1 MNLISIVVALLLA
14 FTGIVILAPIYIGLL
29 QRLGYG
35 KQIRTDGPEAHY
47 GKAGTPTMGG
57 MLVVV
62 VVLFLAMAL
71 RLEDPATLTPMLTL
85 VGVGILGAIDD
96 FVNVRTGI
104 GMRGRWK
111 LVWQTVVAILAA
123 FYIWNHFNLTGLNIP
138 LVGQIE
144 VAPAIL
150 VGFIAFVIVGTSNAV
165 NLTDGLDGLAG
176 GVLIFSFVAY
186 LLISLVAVPDVKL
199 AHPNLAVFCALVIG
213 ALMGFLWFNVHPAQI
228 FMGDSGA
235 LALGATLAV
244 VATVNGQLPLL
255 AIVGIVFFAVIMS
268 VVLQVLSYRL
278 RGRRIF
284 RIAPLHHHFELIGWA
299 EEKITL
305 RFWIVAALAGL
316 LGFSIFLASVAAAL
330 DGPMMTAP
338 TAPIRTA
345 EDLRGRRAVVLGWR
359 APASRPAA
367 SWPMPARSWPPTTA
381 ARRPTWPRPW
391 PRSAP
396 AASIWRWA

>member
-1 MNLISIVVALLLA
+1 MTLAPIVVAVLLA
-14 FTGIVILAPIYIGLL
+14 FMGMVLLAPIYISLL
-29 QRLGYG
+29 QRLGFG
-35 KQIRTDGPEAHY
+35 KQIRVEGPEGHY

-57 MLVVV
+57 ILMVG

-71 RLEDPATLTPMLTL
+71 RIEDAATLTPMLTL
-85 VGVGILGAIDD
+85 MGVGILGAIDD

-111 LVWQTVVAILAA
+111 LVWQTVVALLAG
-123 FYIWNHFNLTGLNIP
+123 FYISRHFDLTGLNIP
-138 LVGQIE
+138 FVGQVE
-144 VAPAIL
+144 VAPLLLI
-150 VGFIAFVIVGTSNAV
+150 GFIAFVIVGTSNAV

-186 LLISLVAVPDVKL
+186 LLISLVPIEGVKL
-199 AHPNLAVFCALVIG
+199 AQPNLAVFCALVIG

-235 LALGATLAV
+235 LSLGATLAV

-268 VVLQVLSYRL
+268 VVVQVLSYRL

-284 RIAPLHHHFELIGWA
+284 RMTPLHHHFELVGWA

-316 LGFSIFLASVAAAL
+316 LGFSVFLASL
-330 DGPMMTAP
+330 DAF
-338 TAPIRTA
+338 
-345 EDLRGRRAVVLGWR
+345 
-359 APASRPAA
+359 
-367 SWPMPARSWPPTTA
+367 
-381 ARRPTWPRPW
+381 
-391 PRSAP
+391 
-396 AASIWRWA
+396 

>member
-1 MNLISIVVALLLA
+1 VNLISIVVALLLA
-14 FTGIVILAPIYIGLL
+14 FAGIVILAPIYIGLL

-35 KQIRTDGPEAHY
+35 KQIRSDGPEAHY

-57 MLVVV
+57 MLIVV

-96 FVNVRTGI
+96 FVNVRSGI

-123 FYIWNHFNLTGLNIP
+123 LYITSHYNLTGLNIP
-138 LVGQIE
+138 YVGQIE
-144 VAPAIL
+144 VATVIL
-150 VGFIAFVIVGTSNAV
+150 VAFIAFVIVGTSNAV

-186 LLISLVAVPDVKL
+186 LLISLVGVPDIKRV
-199 AHPNLAVFCALVIG
+199 HVDLAVFCALIIG

-235 LALGATLAV
+235 LSLGATLAV

-255 AIVGIVFFAVIMS
+255 AVVGIVFFAVIMS
-268 VVLQVLSYRL
+268 VVIQVVSFRVW
-278 RGRRIF
+278 GRRVF
-284 RIAPLHHHFELIGWA
+284 RIAPLHHHFELVGWA

-316 LGFSIFLASVAAAL
+316 LGFSIFLSYYTV
-330 DGPMMTAP
+330 GQP
-338 TAPIRTA
+338 
-345 EDLRGRRAVVLGWR
+345 
-359 APASRPAA
+359 
-367 SWPMPARSWPPTTA
+367 
-381 ARRPTWPRPW
+381 
-391 PRSAP
+391 
-396 AASIWRWA
+396 

>member
-1 MNLISIVVALLLA
+1 MELISIVIALVLA
-14 FTGIVILAPIYIGLL
+14 FTGMVLLAPIYINLL

-35 KQIRTDGPEAHY
+35 KQIRIEGPEAHY

-57 MLVVV
+57 ILVVG

-71 RLEDPATLTPMLTL
+71 RIEDAATMTPMLTL
-85 VGVGILGAIDD
+85 MGVGILGAFDD
-96 FVNVRTGI
+96 YVNVRTGL

-123 FYIWNHFNLTGLNIP
+123 FYIWRHFTLEGINIP
-138 LVGQIE
+138 LVGQFE
-144 VAPAIL
+144 VAPVLLI
-150 VGFIAFVIVGTSNAV
+150 GFIAFVIVGTSNAV

-186 LLISLVAVPDVKL
+186 LLVSLVAVPDVKL
-199 AHPNLAVFCALVIG
+199 AQPNLAVFCALVIG

-235 LALGATLAV
+235 LSLGATLAV

-284 RIAPLHHHFELIGWA
+284 RIAPLHHHFELVGWA

-316 LGFSIFLASVAAAL
+316 LGFSVFLISVEQL
-330 DGPMMTAP
+330 QV
-338 TAPIRTA
+338 
-345 EDLRGRRAVVLGWR
+345 GR
-359 APASRPAA
+359 
-367 SWPMPARSWPPTTA
+367 
-381 ARRPTWPRPW
+381 
-391 PRSAP
+391 
-396 AASIWRWA
+396 

>member
-1 MNLISIVVALLLA
+1 VNLISIAVALMLA
-14 FTGIVILAPIYIGLL
+14 FVGIVILAPIYISLL

-35 KQIRTDGPEAHY
+35 KVIRADGPEAHY

-96 FVNVRTGI
+96 FVNVRSGI

-123 FYIWNHFNLTGLNIP
+123 VYIWNHFHLTGLNIP
-138 LVGQIE
+138 LVGQFE

-150 VGFIAFVIVGTSNAV
+150 VAFIAFVIVGTSNAV
-165 NLTDGLDGLAG
+165 NLTDGLDGLAA

-186 LLISLVAVPDVKL
+186 LLISLVAVPEVKR
-199 AHPNLAVFCALVIG
+199 AHTELAVFCALVIG

-268 VVLQVLSYRL
+268 VVIQVLSYRL
-278 RGRRIF
+278 RGRRVF
-284 RIAPLHHHFELIGWA
+284 RMTPLHHHFELLGWA

-316 LGFSIFLASVAAAL
+316 LGFTIFLISVEQL
-330 DGPMMTAP
+330 EV
-338 TAPIRTA
+338 IR
-345 EDLRGRRAVVLGWR
+345 
-359 APASRPAA
+359 
-367 SWPMPARSWPPTTA
+367 
-381 ARRPTWPRPW
+381 
-391 PRSAP
+391 
-396 AASIWRWA
+396 

>member
-1 MNLISIVVALLLA
+1 VNLIAIAVALLLA
-14 FTGIVILAPIYIGLL
+14 FAGMVILAPIYIGLL

-71 RLEDPATLTPMLTL
+71 RLEGPATLTPMLTL

-96 FVNVRTGI
+96 FVNVRSGI

-111 LVWQTVVAILAA
+111 LVWQTAVAILAA
-123 FYIWNHFNLTGLNIP
+123 VYIWNHFHLTGLNIP
-138 LVGQIE
+138 LVGQVE
-144 VAPAIL
+144 VAAPIL
-150 VGFIAFVIVGTSNAV
+150 VAFIAFVIVGTSNAV

-186 LLISLVAVPDVKL
+186 LLISLVPVEEVKR
-199 AHPNLAVFCALVIG
+199 AHPNLAVFCALIIG

-268 VVLQVLSYRL
+268 VVLQVLSFRL
-278 RGRRIF
+278 WGRRIF

-316 LGFSIFLASVAAAL
+316 LGFSLFLATYQRL
-330 DGPMMTAP
+330 
-338 TAPIRTA
+338 
-345 EDLRGRRAVVLGWR
+345 
-359 APASRPAA
+359 
-367 SWPMPARSWPPTTA
+367 
-381 ARRPTWPRPW
+381 
-391 PRSAP
+391 
-396 AASIWRWA
+396 

>member
-1 MNLISIVVALLLA
+1 MAIVEIVVALLLA
-14 FTGIVILAPIYIGLL
+14 FVGMVLLAPIYISLL
-29 QRLGYG
+29 GRLGFG
-35 KQIRTDGPEAHY
+35 KQIRSEGPSAHF

-57 MLVVV
+57 MLIVA

-71 RLEDPATLTPMLTL
+71 RIEDAATLTPMLTL

-96 FVNVRTGI
+96 FVNVRSGV

-123 FYIWNHFNLTGLNIP
+123 FYIWSHFNLTGINIP
-138 LVGQIE
+138 YLGQFELAPLVLI
-144 VAPAIL
+144 
-150 VGFIAFVIVGTSNAV
+150 GFIAFVIVGTSNAV

-186 LLISLVAVPDVKL
+186 LLISLVPVEAVKDPHPEL
-199 AHPNLAVFCALVIG
+199 AIFCALVIG

-235 LALGATLAV
+235 LSLGATLAV

-255 AIVGIVFFAVIMS
+255 AVIGIVFFAVIMS
-268 VVLQVLSYRL
+268 VVIQVISYRL
-278 RGRRIF
+278 WGRRVF
-284 RIAPLHHHFELIGWA
+284 RIAPLHHHFELVGWA

-316 LGFSIFLASVAAAL
+316 LGVSIFLGGVA
-330 DGPMMTAP
+330 GF
-338 TAPIRTA
+338 
-345 EDLRGRRAVVLGWR
+345 GV
-359 APASRPAA
+359 PA
-367 SWPMPARSWPPTTA
+367 
-381 ARRPTWPRPW
+381 
-391 PRSAP
+391 
-396 AASIWRWA
+396 